1 MSNSACRLHS
11 NRLLLLFLLHIILLV
26 YIIYI
31 ISNLFFEN
39 QPNEICSYLSEKAS
53 KGRFL
58 KPGKL
63 QIHSDKGKGKE
74 KMKERGEGKEKMK
87 ERGEGKEKRRKKE
100 E

>member
-1 MSNSACRLHS
+1 M
-11 NRLLLLFLLHIILLV
+11 LLL

-31 ISNLFFEN
+31 ISNLSFEN

-63 QIHSDKGKGKE
+63 QIHSNEGKGKE
-74 KMKERGEGKEKMK
+74 KKKERGEGKAK
-87 ERGEGKEKRRKKE
+87 RRRKKKQ
-100 E
+100 